1 MIQFNL
7 LPDVKV
13 AFIAARR
20 TKRFV
25 SLLAT
30 IVIGASIAIVTIL
43 VVVVFVWQKAS
54 LQDLDRNIKASAN
67 DLRSQ
72 TDIDKVLTVQNQ
84 LSSIDDLHAG
94 KPEVARVFTYLTQV
108 TPSKITVSTLAVD
121 FVTPTISITGQAPSL
136 EEVNK
141 YVDTLKFTTV
151 GNDDE
156 GTEVAEG
163 AKAFS
168 QVVLASYS
176 LDSAGAGFT
185 ITLAYDPMIFS
196 SSETNLVLTVPQ
208 ITTTRSETERP
219 ADLFKENITPT
230 GEETGP

>member
-13 AFIAARR
+13 AFITARR
-20 TKRFV
+20 TKRMV

-30 IVIGASIAIVTIL
+30 VVIGTSLAIVTIL
-43 VVVVFVWQKAS
+43 IVIIFGWQRAS
-54 LQDLDRNIKASAN
+54 LSNLDRSIKASAN

-84 LSSIDDLHAG
+84 LSSIDDLHAQ
-94 KPEVARVFTYLTQV
+94 KPEVARVFVYLTQV

-121 FVTPTISITGQAPSL
+121 FATPTVSIIGQAPSI

-151 GNDDE
+151 GNNDK
-156 GTEVAEG
+156 GTAVTAG
-163 AKAFS
+163 TKAFT
-168 QVVLASYS
+168 QVVLAAYT
-176 LDSAGAGFT
+176 LDSSGASFT
-185 ITLAYDPMIFS
+185 ITFAYNPMIFS
-196 SSETNLVLTVPQ
+196 SSETNLKLTVPK
-208 ITTTRSETERP
+208 ITSTRSETERP
-219 ADLFKENITPT
+219 ADLFKENATPVEDITP
-230 GEETGP
+230 

>member
-13 AFIAARR
+13 AFITARR
-20 TKRFV
+20 TKRLV

-30 IVIGASIAIVTIL
+30 VVIGTSLGIVAIL
-43 VVVVFVWQKAS
+43 SVVVFVWQKTS
-54 LQDLDRNIKASAN
+54 LQDLDRNIKASAS

-84 LSSIDDLHAG
+84 LSSIDALHAS
-94 KPEVARVFTYLTQV
+94 KPEVARVFVYFTQV
-108 TPSKITVSTLAVD
+108 TPSKITVSSLTVD
-121 FVTPTISITGQAPSL
+121 FVTPTILITGQAPSL

-141 YVDTLKFTTV
+141 YIDTLKFTTV

-156 GTEVAEG
+156 GTAVAQG

-168 QVVLASYS
+168 QVVLSSYA
-176 LDSAGAGFT
+176 LDSSGAGFT

-196 SSETNLVLTVPQ
+196 SSETNLKLTVPQ
-208 ITTTRSETERP
+208 ITSTRSETERP
-219 ADLFKENITPT
+219 ADLFKENATPV
-230 GEETGP
+230 ETAP